1 MHHIINQQINAA
13 RYLHCGLP
21 FIDECVH
28 LYTSEI
34 FVTILNGY
42 TMVRTALCKTYKKRE
57 QETLVHAPKLW
68 AEEISKRALL
78 FP

>member
-1 MHHIINQQINAA
+1 MDL
-13 RYLHCGLP
+13 YLVKLAGNK
-21 FIDECVH
+21 IKQ
-28 LYTSEI
+28 YI
-34 FVTILNGY
+34 
-42 TMVRTALCKTYKKRE
+42 K

>member
-1 MHHIINQQINAA
+1 MTERSPPPPKKTNPDTHDEPLKKKPPRLILFN
-13 RYLHCGLP
+13 LP
-21 FIDECVH
+21 
-28 LYTSEI
+28 TSEI
-34 FVTILNGY
+34 VETKDRN
-42 TMVRTALCKTYKKRE
+42 E

>member
-1 MHHIINQQINAA
+1 M
-13 RYLHCGLP
+13 
-21 FIDECVH
+21 
-28 LYTSEI
+28 
-34 FVTILNGY
+34 
-42 TMVRTALCKTYKKRE
+42 KTKEQTK